1 MSAARS
7 CEPTSSPPRRARL
20 AFHFVTRNLGED
32 NTVPARFYARSIVM
46 RSISIMREDLIDG
59 VEVVDSG

>member
-1 MSAARS
+1 M
-7 CEPTSSPPRRARL
+7 
-20 AFHFVTRNLGED
+20 
-32 NTVPARFYARSIVM
+32 PARFYARSIVM